1 MTGSKLLGYYAM
13 AGSGTRCNSKN
24 QPTKLSGQVSG
35 GPFAVAA
42 SDTILIPK
50 ALRMEEPPE
59 NETLPEKW
67 ARVQRN
73 LQEAILSAYPNP
85 DRIGCPGAEVLKRLV
100 SLSLQLIELEE
111 TELSGQWEHVTH
123 CSPCYG
129 EYLVMRRAELK
140 KSDK

>member
-1 MTGSKLLGYYAM
+1 
-13 AGSGTRCNSKN
+13 
-24 QPTKLSGQVSG
+24 
-35 GPFAVAA
+35 
-42 SDTILIPK
+42 
-50 ALRMEEPPE
+50 MEEPPE